1 VSAIVVVRE
10 FLQAVPCVVL
20 GDERRERLHGRVL
33 EFLGLVTND
42 GRNLFVGQ
50 RPVAGAKLALQ
61 LLGRASPSDDQS
73 GRVRAAS
80 GSLDERANVR

>member
-1 VSAIVVVRE
+1 MSAIVVVRE

-20 GDERRERLHGRVL
+20 GDERRESLHGRVL

-61 LLGRASPSDDQS
+61 LLGRGVDL
-73 GRVRAAS
+73 RVPIWPRS
-80 GSLDERANVR
+80 GSVRRS

>member
-1 VSAIVVVRE
+1 VSAIGVVRE

-42 GRNLFVGQ
+42 GRDLLVGQ

-61 LLGRASPSDDQS
+61 LLGRGLALRGPIWP
-73 GRVRAAS
+73 RS
-80 GSLDERANVR
+80 GSVRKS